1 MLFMTLLMKESK
13 MAAQIFEKQHK
24 KYHTAYILQIVIA
37 IVCDV
42 FIMIIITV
50 NIFIDCLISVP
61 MLQETHHEMR

>member
-1 MLFMTLLMKESK
+1 MKESK

-24 KYHTAYILQIVIA
+24 KYHTEYILQTVLQIVIA
-37 IVCDV
+37 IVFDV
-42 FIMIIITV
+42 FIMIIITA